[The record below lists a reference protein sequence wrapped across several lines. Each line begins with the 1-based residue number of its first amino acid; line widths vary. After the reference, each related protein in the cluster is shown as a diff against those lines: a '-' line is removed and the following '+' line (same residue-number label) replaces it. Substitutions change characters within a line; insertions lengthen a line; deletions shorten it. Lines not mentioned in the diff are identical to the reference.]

1 MESTVVTAL
10 IAASAAVGGAAIAG
24 VVSNVNTRHKIRE
37 LEVAASQKLRD
48 NYLQNAREYT
58 KAVYVPLTLAISKLS
73 DTYSAFQK
81 NASSS
86 GAIDTF
92 RQAIDDFRNEVQQL
106 RDRGAEAFLTNE
118 LEDKLR
124 SFLEFLG
131 ASRDSTALIR
141 KAEIG
146 FRVGLGGLAWAETS
160 TVGLTGRSA
169 IWWRSPRMSLSMLG
183 VGVTYEATVVQ
194 SAPLESIEFS
204 TRFTAD
210 TGEIRYLVKEVTLGG
225 KPKEHSAK

>member
-1 MESTVVTAL
+1 MESTVITAL
-10 IAASAAVGGAAIAG
+10 IAASAATGGALIAG
-24 VVSNVNTRHKIRE
+24 VAAYVNTRHKIRE
-37 LEVAASQKLRD
+37 LEVAASQKLRE

-58 KAVYVPLTLAISKLS
+58 VSIYVPLILAISKLS
-73 DTYSAFQK
+73 DTYSVFK
-81 NASSS
+81 RDSSLPNT
-86 GAIDTF
+86 IDTF
-92 RQAIDDFRNEVQQL
+92 KKEIDDFINEIQQL

-131 ASRDSTALIR
+131 ASRDSSTLIR

-146 FRVGLGGLAWAETS
+146 FRVGFGGLAWAETS
-160 TVGLTGRSA
+160 TVSLSGRSA

-194 SAPLESIEFS
+194 SAPLDSIEFS
-204 TRFTAD
+204 TRFTTD
-210 TGEIRYLVKEVTLGG
+210 TGEIRYLIKEVTLGG
-225 KPKEHSAK
+225 KPKS